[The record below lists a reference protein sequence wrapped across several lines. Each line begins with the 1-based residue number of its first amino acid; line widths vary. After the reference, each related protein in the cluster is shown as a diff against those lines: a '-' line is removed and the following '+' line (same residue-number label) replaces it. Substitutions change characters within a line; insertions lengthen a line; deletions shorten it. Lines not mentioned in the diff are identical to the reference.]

1 MVEKLY
7 VLQSAKIFLPVDI
20 NVIYSVIWEL
30 VNKLTKLILVEKYVE
45 KKEVTVNIH
54 VPNFVI
60 LVNSVNLSPAK
71 QKL

>member
-7 VLQSAKIFLPVDI
+7 VLQSAKIYLLVDI

-54 VPNFVI
+54 VPNFAI
-60 LVNSVNLSPAK
+60 QVNNVNLSPAK
-71 QKL
+71 QKF

>member
-60 LVNSVNLSPAK
+60 LVNSVNHSPAK
-71 QKL
+71 HKL

>member
-71 QKL
+71 HKL

>member
-1 MVEKLY
+1 VVEKLY